1 MTLRCWL
8 DPLKKLLV
16 TARAPAPY
24 ALPDAP
30 PQEPPPMSTTGNWLE
45 ASRHPSGYVRE
56 NAVKAL
62 SERPNGEALVALVE
76 RLNDWVPQ
84 VRDAAKAGVQTY
96 LKREHLASLLFAQ
109 GPLMALATRQR
120 VDHSATLAAVR
131 ALLQAPEARDEV
143 HASFLTQQ
151 GKAACYLFGVLLE
164 SASEPYALLHEALV
178 HREPLVRLAAVDAC
192 AALATAQAHQLLLG
206 ALPKASAKL
215 RVRLLRV
222 VLPVVPAPQG
232 LLQDALLHS
241 SGGVRNLALW
251 ACARYAVDAPAVLAQ
266 RFAGPPPVAK
276 AHWLGVLG
284 LARDLKMEVPG
295 GWWHAAMH
303 AAPWSVRLAAVQ
315 SPGERPLAALL
326 EAVDDPS
333 ERVFDALVSRLNVL
347 PWVTLD
353 PAVRTL
359 LDRQWHV
366 LAPPRRQRVLA
377 LLAGWQQLGY
387 LLERLASEPTQ
398 RARWLDTLSA
408 WCERAYGF
416 RDAVTPQAQRSAIKA
431 QLQDLV
437 RQGALDEA
445 RVAHLY

>member
-1 MTLRCWL
+1 
-8 DPLKKLLV
+8 
-16 TARAPAPY
+16 
-24 ALPDAP
+24 
-30 PQEPPPMSTTGNWLE
+30 MSTTGTWLE

-56 NAVKAL
+56 RAVKAL

-84 VRDAAKAGVQTY
+84 VRDAAKAGVQAY

-131 ALLQAPEARDEV
+131 ALLRAPEARDEV

-164 SASEPYALLHEALV
+164 SAREPYALLHEALI

-192 AALATAQAHQLLLG
+192 AALATAQAHVLLLG
-206 ALPKASAKL
+206 ALPKAAAKL

-222 VLPVVPAPQG
+222 LLPVVQAPQG
-232 LLQDALLHS
+232 LLEDALLHS
-241 SGGVRNLALW
+241 AAGVRNLALW
-251 ACARYAVDAPAVLAQ
+251 ACAQYAVDASAVLSK
-266 RFAGPPPVAK
+266 RFEGPPPVAK

-284 LARDLKMEVPG
+284 LARELKEEVPA

-303 AAPWSVRLAAVQ
+303 AAAWSVRLAAVQ
-315 SPGERPLAALL
+315 SPGERPVATWLAAL
-326 EAVDDPS
+326 DDPS
-333 ERVFDALVSRLNVL
+333 ERVFDALVSRLDTF
-347 PWVTLD
+347 PWATLD
-353 PAVRTL
+353 PAIRTL

-366 LAPPRRQRVLA
+366 LAPRRRQRVLA
-377 LLAGWQQLGY
+377 LLAGWQQVGY
-387 LLERLASEPTQ
+387 LLDRLANEPAHRVQ
-398 RARWLDTLSA
+398 WLDILVA
-408 WCERAYGF
+408 WCDRAYGL

-431 QLQDLV
+431 QLQALV
-437 RQGALDEA
+437 GQGALDEA
-445 RVAHLY
+445 SVAHLY

>member
-1 MTLRCWL
+1 MTLRRWL
-8 DPLKKLLV
+8 DPFKKLLV
-16 TARAPAPY
+16 TARAPAPH
-24 ALPDAP
+24 AVPDTAP
-30 PQEPPPMSTTGNWLE
+30 EGPPPTSTTSTWLE

-56 NAVKAL
+56 RAVKAL
-62 SERPNGEALVALVE
+62 SERPSGEALVALVE
-76 RLNDWVPQ
+76 RSNDWVPQ
-84 VRDAAKAGVQTY
+84 VRDAARAGVRTY
-96 LKREHLASLLFAQ
+96 LEPEQLAALLFALR
-109 GPLMALATRQR
+109 PLLALATRQR

-131 ALLQAPEARDEV
+131 ALLQTPEARDEV

-164 SASEPYALLHEALV
+164 AASEPYALLHEALV

-266 RFAGPPPVAK
+266 RFEGPPPVAK
-276 AHWLGVLG
+276 AQWLGVLG
-284 LARDLKMEVPG
+284 LARELKMEVPDE
-295 GWWHAAMH
+295 WWHAAMH
-303 AAPWSVRLAAVQ
+303 AAAWSVRLAAVQ
-315 SPGERPLAALL
+315 SPGERPVATWLA
-326 EAVDDPS
+326 AVDDPS
-333 ERVFDALVSRLNVL
+333 ERVFDALVSRLNTF
-347 PWVTLD
+347 PWATLE
-353 PAVRTL
+353 PAVSAL

-398 RARWLDTLSA
+398 RAQWLDTIAA
-408 WCERAYGF
+408 WCDCAYGL
-416 RDAVTPQAQRSAIKA
+416 RDAVTTQEQRSAIKA
-431 QLQDLV
+431 QLQALV
-437 RQGALDEA
+437 SQGALDET